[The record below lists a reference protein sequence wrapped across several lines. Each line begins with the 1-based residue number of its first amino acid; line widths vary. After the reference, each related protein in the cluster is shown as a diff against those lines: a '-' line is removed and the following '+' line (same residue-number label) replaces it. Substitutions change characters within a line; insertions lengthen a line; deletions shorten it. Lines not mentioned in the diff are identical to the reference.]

1 MAHRWTKVAKAA
13 AAAALLGTCA
23 AVSGCHGGTQ
33 AAEADQG
40 PVPEVTVVKV
50 QRGAIADDLLVSGNL
65 ASMPNR
71 DAKLAPLVSGRVSR
85 VTVSEGDR
93 VKSGQV
99 LAELDNSSLMEQ
111 VKQAEAGVAQ
121 ANANEENA
129 RLSAKR
135 NEDLLQRGIASR
147 KEVEDAK
154 TQLAVNEAALKQA
167 EAALSAAR
175 AQLSRGVIRAPF
187 DGTVVH
193 RFLGVGDQVD
203 GTAAQPVLEVANID
217 TLDLLGT
224 VPAVRLAEI
233 KSNVQFTF
241 SDPTIPEPI
250 PAKVDAVLP
259 AVDPGTNNGSVRI
272 RLENRKHLLK
282 LGMFASVQLPVT
294 GGGPNRL
301 VVPKQAIY
309 PDESGEPHVY
319 KVVGNEA
326 LSVPVELGVQAK
338 DKVEILSGVKEGD
351 IIIFTGGYGL
361 PEKSKVRVKQ
371 S

>member
-1 MAHRWTKVAKAA
+1 
-13 AAAALLGTCA
+13 
-23 AVSGCHGGTQ
+23 
-33 AAEADQG
+33 
-40 PVPEVTVVKV
+40 
-50 QRGAIADDLLVSGNL
+50 
-65 ASMPNR
+65 MPNR
-71 DAKLAPLVSGRVSR
+71 DAKLAPLVSGRVAR
-85 VTVSEGDR
+85 VAVSEGDH
-93 VKSGQV
+93 VTAGQV
-99 LAELDNSSLMEQ
+99 LAELDNSSLIEQ

-121 ANANEENA
+121 AKANLENA
-129 RLSAKR
+129 RLSASR
-135 NEDLLQRGIASR
+135 NENLLQRGIASR

-154 TQLAVNEAALKQA
+154 TQLAVNEALQKQA
-167 EAALSAAR
+167 EASLSSAR

-203 GTAAQPVLEVANID
+203 GTAAQPVLEVANLD

-224 VPAVRLAEI
+224 VPALRLAEI
-233 KSNVQFTF
+233 KSNVRFTF
-241 SDPTIPEPI
+241 SDPAIPDAI

-259 AVDPGTNNGSVRI
+259 AVDPGTNNGMVRI

-282 LGMFASVQLPVT
+282 LGMFASVRLPLS
-294 GGGPNRL
+294 GDNSNRL
-301 VVPKQAIY
+301 VVPQEAIY

-319 KVVGNEA
+319 KVVGDEA
-326 LSVPVELGVQAK
+326 VSVAVELGVKTK

-351 IIIFTGGYGL
+351 TIIFTGGYGL